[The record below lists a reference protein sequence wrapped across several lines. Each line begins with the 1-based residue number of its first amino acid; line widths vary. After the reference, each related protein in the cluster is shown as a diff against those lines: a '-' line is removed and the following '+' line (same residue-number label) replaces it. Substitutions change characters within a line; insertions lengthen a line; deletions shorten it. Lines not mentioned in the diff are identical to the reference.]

1 MRIYEQNMSNRTASR
16 QHGMHR
22 VERQRPKKKFR
33 IKKKRVGARA
43 NQQARQDAITS
54 AIATFEASV
63 A

>member
-1 MRIYEQNMSNRTASR
+1 MSNRTSSR

-33 IKKKRVGARA
+33 VKKTRVGARA
-43 NQQARQDAITS
+43 AQQARQDAIAS
-54 AIATFEASV
+54 AVTEFEASV